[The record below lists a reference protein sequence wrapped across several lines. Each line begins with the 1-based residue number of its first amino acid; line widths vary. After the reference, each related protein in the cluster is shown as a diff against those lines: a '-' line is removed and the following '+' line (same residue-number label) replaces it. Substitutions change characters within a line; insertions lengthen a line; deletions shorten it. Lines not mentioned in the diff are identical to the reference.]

1 MSSGTHLASDAIV
14 ELCIF
19 FAIKFTPSQSPG
31 DEAAKPAS
39 ITSTFNF
46 SNCCAIKSFSDG
58 VNAIP
63 GLCSPSLQVVSKM
76 ISWSSLIC
84 LF

>member
-1 MSSGTHLASDAIV
+1 MSDVEVNTCILDLSATFMASQACSISSATHLARDAIV
-14 ELCIF
+14 EPFTL

-46 SNCCAIKSFSDG
+46 SNC
-58 VNAIP
+58 
-63 GLCSPSLQVVSKM
+63 
-76 ISWSSLIC
+76 
-84 LF
+84 

>member
-1 MSSGTHLASDAIV
+1 M
-14 ELCIF
+14 F

-46 SNCCAIKSFSDG
+46 SSCWAINSFSDG
-58 VNAIP
+58 VRAIP
-63 GLCSPSLQVVSKM
+63 GLCSPSLRVVSNM
-76 ISWSSLIC
+76 TNLSSLIY
-84 LF
+84 LFLHP